1 MTRFASDDILY
12 IMNIEGLAIYSLANE
27 LNNELSG
34 GRILRI
40 TQPTRYLFLLRVRLT
55 QQEIHLAISIDPTD
69 PRVHFTREIREN
81 PLEPSSLCMLLRKQ
95 LTDGRIAAVTQQDG
109 LDRVLHIQVDMREGQ
124 GRIET
129 KTLTIELAG
138 KNSNLIL
145 SHDGLIVDAARRVGF
160 NSSRVRQI
168 VPGIPYLPP
177 PQRNRHNPL
186 QEKPENLID
195 AIAAQVDLTL
205 DKALMS
211 SLDGIGPLG
220 LAEWLYRAE
229 LDAKTKVATLAPADF
244 SRLIATLTRLVSPM
258 GQIPCAGFVAMDNSG
273 RLLAVANFEPLHLAA
288 SRLERFPSLNQAIEY
303 AASLSAAPKTNLH
316 QETAKKVR
324 TELEK
329 LERKLLLLATEL
341 DDSQKAA
348 DFRQQ
353 ADDLMT
359 NLHMLQPGLTTI
371 RLTSALDDAELNIA
385 LDPSLTPMQNIQ
397 RYYKKY
403 ARAKRAQELIQ
414 VQIEQCRQ
422 DIAYLE
428 GIALSL
434 AEVISQQ
441 EVQEIIQELRE
452 TGFLSA
458 SARAKHHAR
467 PSEPRKILLDSG
479 AVILVGR
486 NNRQNDLVTFK
497 HAQPRDLWFHTKEIP
512 GSHVVLRDNTGSPQA
527 ADIEKA
533 ALLAAWFSKAR
544 HSANIPVDYTERRY
558 VKKPSGAKPG
568 FVIYEKQKT
577 LRITPE
583 EPAVAELLQ
592 ERAKLKPS
600 VLR

>member
-1 MTRFASDDILY
+1 
-12 IMNIEGLAIYSLANE
+12 MNIEGLAIHCLANE
-27 LNNELSG
+27 LNTALSG

-40 TQPTRYLFLLRVRLT
+40 TQPTRYLFLLRIRLT
-55 QQEIHLAISIDPTD
+55 QQEISLAISIDPAD
-69 PRVHFTREIREN
+69 PRVHFTRETREN

-95 LTDGRIAAVTQQDG
+95 LTDGRIAAVYQQDG
-109 LDRVLHIQVDMREGQ
+109 LDRVLHFHVDIREGQ

-129 KTLTIELAG
+129 KILTIELAG

-145 SHDGLIVDAARRVGF
+145 RRDGLIVDAARRVGS

-177 PQRNRHNPL
+177 PQRIRLNPL
-186 QEKPENLID
+186 QEKPANI
-195 AIAAQVDLTL
+195 IAAIVAQADLTL

-211 SLDGIGPLG
+211 SLDGIGPFG
-220 LAEWLYRAE
+220 LAELLHRAG
-229 LDAKTKVATLAPADF
+229 LDAKRKVATIEPPE
-244 SRLIATLTRLVSPM
+244 LTRLLAALTGFLFPM
-258 GQIPCAGFVAMDNSG
+258 GQVPCAAFVAMDNNG
-273 RLLAVANFEPLHLAA
+273 RLLAVANFEPQHLAA
-288 SRLERFPSLNQAIEY
+288 NRLECFVSLSQAIEF

-324 TELEK
+324 VELEK
-329 LERKLLLLATEL
+329 LERKSMLLGKEMA
-341 DDSQKAA
+341 DSQKAEE
-348 DFRQQ
+348 FRRQ
-353 ADDLMT
+353 ADVLMT
-359 NLHMLQPGLTTI
+359 NLHLLQQGLTTV
-371 RLTSALDDAELNIA
+371 RLVDPLDDMELDIA
-385 LDPSLTPMQNIQ
+385 LDPSLMPMQNIQ

-414 VQIEQCRQ
+414 IQIEQCRQ
-422 DIAYLE
+422 DILYLE

-434 AEVISQQ
+434 TDLITNQ
-441 EVQEIIQELRE
+441 EVQEIIQELSE
-452 TGFLSA
+452 SGFMPPLPRS
-458 SARAKHHAR
+458 RQNAK

-479 AVILVGR
+479 SVILIGR

-497 HAQPRDLWFHTKEIP
+497 HAQPRDLWFHTKDIP
-512 GSHVVLRDNTGSPQA
+512 GSHVVLRNQGVSPQPA
-527 ADIEKA
+527 EIEKA

-544 HSANIPVDYTERRY
+544 NSANIPVDYTERCY

-583 EPAVAELLQ
+583 ETTVNALLQ
-592 ERAKLKPS
+592 DKVKPLA
-600 VLR
+600 LR